1 MKRLTTL
8 FLLATAVGLAAC
20 NKDGVITARP
30 EPVITLDSPD
40 GIYTVK
46 AGRRIT
52 ITPAVENGEGA
63 SFEWLIDNKTVGT
76 DAVYTFSAEEAGTYY
91 LLLRVTNETGS
102 DEAEMRIEVLELAP
116 PVISFP
122 EAVDGVITAAAGG
135 QTVITPSVANGE
147 DAAYAWSLD
156 GEAVGS
162 GTTYTFRGDAAGDH
176 TLTLTVENEDGSDEA
191 SVTVRVVEYAPLSVV
206 FPAPSALYGEAGV
219 RTVAA
224 GRTLYLRPV
233 TKTAADAAYEWSLD
247 GEAVPAEALAEN
259 GALFPFTPDAQGEYE
274 VSVTVTD
281 ASGACGTAAVRVVCC
296 AEEGT
301 YRRTATA
308 SSQSRPDRIYEYT
321 AAPGQFI
328 NEPRSGFD
336 DVATPEAAAQ
346 YAAARLDEG
355 LYVSLGAWGGYIVA
369 GFDHSIGRGT
379 GGEFSVS
386 GNMFDGSS
394 EPGIVWVM

>member
-147 DAAYAWSLD
+147 DLYSRTRGKYLVDFEGDDVSSGRVKAELLMGLGCDAVPQKVMRYIESHGLFGEYREWMEKLRGMESEELLDHSASAVMRAVDLNSRHNLKQDFCKVFEAALLHDNAKERPSLD
-156 GEAVGS
+156 GLDVPEDSVGTPVLHQFLGAEKAKRDFGVTETDILDAIRYHTTAKPDMTVLEKLIYTADSTSYDREYEPIPQLRAATDADFERGFEEVLAYTYVKLKKKGGRVYPLTEEAVR
-162 GTTYTFRGDAAGDH
+162 YYLPLLAA
-176 TLTLTVENEDGSDEA
+176 E
-191 SVTVRVVEYAPLSVV
+191 
-206 FPAPSALYGEAGV
+206 
-219 RTVAA
+219 
-224 GRTLYLRPV
+224 
-233 TKTAADAAYEWSLD
+233 
-247 GEAVPAEALAEN
+247 
-259 GALFPFTPDAQGEYE
+259 
-274 VSVTVTD
+274 
-281 ASGACGTAAVRVVCC
+281 
-296 AEEGT
+296 
-301 YRRTATA
+301 
-308 SSQSRPDRIYEYT
+308 
-321 AAPGQFI
+321 
-328 NEPRSGFD
+328 
-336 DVATPEAAAQ
+336 
-346 YAAARLDEG
+346 
-355 LYVSLGAWGGYIVA
+355 
-369 GFDHSIGRGT
+369 
-379 GGEFSVS
+379 
-386 GNMFDGSS
+386 
-394 EPGIVWVM
+394 